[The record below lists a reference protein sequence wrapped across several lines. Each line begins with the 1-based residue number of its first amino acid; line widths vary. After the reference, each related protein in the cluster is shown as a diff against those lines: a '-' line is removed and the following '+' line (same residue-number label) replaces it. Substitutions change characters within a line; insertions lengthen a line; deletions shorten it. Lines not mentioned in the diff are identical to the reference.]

1 MHQVSLAVSKK
12 EKFLKIMQEW
22 LNQPMHTL
30 GDMEKLHSKLLHTC
44 LVIPMGQ
51 AYLSELEC
59 MLRIFHS
66 SPLIPHSSPKGLQVD
81 LKWWV
86 TILQQPTITRTI
98 PWPVS
103 LYNAQVFSDASRV
116 WNCNHCWQYVES
128 LVTHPR
134 LADTGWEI
142 QYWLSQSSCFQM
154 FGQAPHQ

>member
-22 LNQPMHTL
+22 LNKPTHTL

-59 MLRIFHS
+59 MLKIFHS

-81 LKWWV
+81 LKWWITV
-86 TILQQPTITRTI
+86 LQQPTITRTN

-103 LYNAQVFSDASRV
+103 LYNAQVFLDASL
-116 WNCNHCWQYVES
+116 E
-128 LVTHPR
+128 
-134 LADTGWEI
+134 
-142 QYWLSQSSCFQM
+142 
-154 FGQAPHQ
+154 FGIAITVGNMWRAW